1 MTTTSPFTLTDA
13 EIDLLPT
20 DAEVEE
26 YAQRGWYLTR
36 KLFSDDEVDALVA
49 ATDAFYAGHKDRSL
63 PQRPS
68 NLAYWEPSHGQVQR
82 HNDYI
87 HYESDAVAAIL
98 RKPLI
103 GATAARLAGAGQVRV
118 FQSTLIYKPPNPGEV
133 TNLVPWHADRHYW
146 QTCTSDRMLT
156 AFIPFHDCT
165 IEMGTITMI
174 DGSHLW
180 KEIPGDDSTRHFAQ
194 RDRSELEEL
203 LHKTAEFNNCEVN
216 VIPMVI
222 PKGHMSFHHCK
233 IYHGSGHNRGTMPRR
248 AISFHLQDGE
258 NQWRPYDKADGS
270 RVVYNNDVLV
280 RRTPEGNPDYA
291 DPDFCPVLWQS

>member
-1 MTTTSPFTLTDA
+1 MTTTSPFTLTQA
-13 EIDLLPT
+13 EADLLPT
-20 DAEVEE
+20 DAEVQE
-26 YAQRGWYLTR
+26 YAERGWYLTR
-36 KLFSDDEVDALVA
+36 KLFTDEEVDALVA
-49 ATDAFYAGHKDRSL
+49 ATDDFYAGQKNRSL
-63 PQRPS
+63 PHHPP
-68 NLAYWEPSHGQVQR
+68 NLAYWEPSHGEIQR

-87 HYESDAVAAIL
+87 HYESDPVAQIL
-98 RKPLI
+98 RKPVV
-103 GATAARLAGAGQVRV
+103 GATAARLAEASQIRV

-165 IEMGTITMI
+165 VQMGTITMI

-203 LHKTAEFNNCEVN
+203 LQKTAEFNGAEVN
-216 VIPMVI
+216 AIPMVI

-233 IYHGSGHNRGTMPRR
+233 IYHGSGHNQGTSPRR

-258 NQWRPYDKADGS
+258 NQWRPYDKSDGS

-280 RRTPEGNPDYA
+280 RKTADGKPDYA
-291 DPDFCPVLWQS
+291 DPDFCPVIWQS